1 MYSRFDQTKNIN
13 KKTTGSRKLVLQGN
27 MAQNQIKALT
37 NRVDALNGQIQSNK
51 DYIRTL
57 ETQLFELTKENYK
70 LKQQTIIL
78 DKTMLSNTNKKEN
91 HEILYIMQA

>member
-1 MYSRFDQTKNIN
+1 MSYRFDQTKNIN
-13 KKTTGSRKLVLQGN
+13 KKTTGSRKLVLHGN

-37 NRVDALNGQIQSNK
+37 NRVEALNGQIQSNK

-57 ETQLFELTKENYK
+57 EKQLLELTKENYK

-78 DKTMLSNTNKKEN
+78 DKTISSNTIKEN
-91 HEILYIMQA
+91 PEILYIMQA